1 MFYLTMHSTH
11 LIYGYME
18 TTYGKQP
25 LNEKEG
31 RKEGKVSFND
41 TFNTFYLRLY
51 SKRGNMMLPL
61 YGPLSPISSKVFYM
75 HHPSDMIVHTKA
87 FCYTS
92 CYSDNKKPATT

>member
-1 MFYLTMHSTH
+1 
-11 LIYGYME
+11 ME

-31 RKEGKVSFND
+31 RKEKKVSFND

-61 YGPLSPISSKVFYM
+61 HGPLSPISSKESF
-75 HHPSDMIVHTKA
+75 ICTI
-87 FCYTS
+87 
-92 CYSDNKKPATT
+92 PAT